1 MNPKWRRRI
10 ASLDVHESLPSTN
23 EALLNAASPPP
34 AGRIAACL
42 AHHQSAGKG
51 RGGKQWHSPPGAG
64 LLLSV
69 SRSAPHPPDS
79 SLALALG
86 VSAAEALEAFAAV
99 DIRLKWPN
107 DLIADNG
114 KLGGILVESASRTGA
129 ETLIVAGLGVNLRV
143 SDEQRRQ
150 VAEEGGMAPS
160 ALEDWPAR
168 GPLDRHKLAADMIA
182 AFAGVLETH
191 PVQGFR
197 PWEESWRLRDWLRG
211 RSIEARCG
219 NQAHRGEAAGVD
231 SSGALLLNEPG
242 GERRRILSAEIRL

>member
-1 MNPKWRRRI
+1 ME
-10 ASLDVHESLPSTN
+10 VHESLPSTN
-23 EALLNAASPPP
+23 EALLNAPSPPP
-34 AGRIAACL
+34 EGRIAACL
-42 AHHQSAGKG
+42 AHHQTAGKG
-51 RGGKQWHSPPGAG
+51 RGSKRWHAPPGAG

-69 SRSAPHPPDS
+69 SRAAGHPPDS

-86 VSAAEALEAFAAV
+86 VAAAQALEAFVAADV
-99 DIRLKWPN
+99 RLKWPN
-107 DLIADNG
+107 DLIVNDG
-114 KLGGILVESASRTGA
+114 KLGGILVESASRPGGD
-129 ETLIVAGLGVNLRV
+129 TLIVAGLGVNLRV
-143 SDEQRRQ
+143 GDEQRRQ

-168 GPLDRHKLAADMIA
+168 RTLDRHKLAAAMIA
-182 AFAGVLETH
+182 ALAGVLETH

-197 PWEESWRLRDWLRG
+197 PWGESWRLRDWLRG

-219 NQAHRGEAAGVD
+219 NKAHRGEAAGVD